1 VAVLGIGAVAVF
13 SVPGMS
19 KPIKSFFASANTDV
33 ITYEVRSGPL
43 PITVVERGSLESSKN
58 QDVYC
63 QVEGQTTI
71 IKIVAEGSQVKK
83 GDVVCELDSA
93 ALKDQLINQRITT
106 KSAEANFQNA
116 RLTREVAQ
124 IAVTEYIEGIF
135 VQDEATDKGE

>member
-1 VAVLGIGAVAVF
+1 MNFSLQSTAGPSSATTPGARDLPPVQRPRRRRVSVGKVIVLGLVAVLGIGAVAVF

-58 QDVYC
+58 QDVYN

-71 IKIVAEGSQVKK
+71 MIEFRWAN
-83 GDVVCELDSA
+83 GDYDRLPVLALDLAWASDLA
-93 ALKDQLINQRITT
+93 
-106 KSAEANFQNA
+106 
-116 RLTREVAQ
+116 
-124 IAVTEYIEGIF
+124 
-135 VQDEATDKGE
+135 